1 MILPTHDASNARLG
15 AYNKNTCPQCGE
27 WLLAPDWSEYRNERC
42 VRHSWS
48 CEACGYSFET
58 DVFFAEAAEAA

>member
-1 MILPTHDASNARLG
+1 MTLPTQDASSVSLIT
-15 AYNKNTCPQCGE
+15 YNMNSCPQCRE

-58 DVFFAEAAEAA
+58 DVFFAKAA